1 MSKQKYPQTTTV
13 SSTGTTT
20 GRAGN
25 RKENGYSS
33 FFIHA
38 KQAQK
43 RKDAEAR
50 QANYDKLTIAEKF
63 ATLIEGGSVRQ
74 RAKLNKQL
82 ATAAGKRR
90 SNYYS
95 GYKAC
100 CQEEILKKE
109 LIITSFMLRQAQEI
123 A

>member
-25 RKENGYSS
+25 RKTNGYSS

-63 ATLIEGGSVRQ
+63 NTLIEGGSKKQ
-74 RAKLNKQL
+74 RNKLNDQL
-82 ATAAGKRR
+82 AKAAAKGIPA
-90 SNYYS
+90 
-95 GYKAC
+95 KAPAA
-100 CQEEILKKE
+100 EVKPAKKAKK
-109 LIITSFMLRQAQEI
+109 QVK
-123 A
+123 